1 MTTPSLRPGKART
14 SALAGILV
22 LVTLVAMH
30 AAPAEGGVQNIPCR
44 RPFVFRNASVNV
56 VVLPYL
62 APKELT
68 TDATLGTHL
77 AGLVQLEVLRSIAK
91 FGSVGAV
98 QMVGPADECD
108 PDLVVAKL
116 LGSAPGAETTLGKG
130 QGLVLV
136 WGRFFSRDG
145 TLFVQTYCR
154 FLRAGVAETV
164 DLVAAGQ
171 HFSGQLSAQAF
182 ACAPRRVTIEDL
194 KGFEQQFRRSTI
206 LRAEPREDASG
217 TPMPPEPLPY
227 WISDTRGDWM
237 RIASQRG
244 LGGWIRLG
252 SARDAWSLA
261 RWLPELLYVEGIVG
275 YLRFRA
281 AGQQAR
287 GALPNETK
295 PADASGSRV
304 AAQSWGPARSAWAES
319 ASRALAE
326 YERAIALPSGTADN
340 PALPWRTALAGAVQL
355 QMRGVMA
362 AANPDGTSTARAGA
376 LDLLVARSGGH
387 PPRWRR
393 EQPRGHREAAPGLR
407 TRRFRPGAEAGR
419 RRPAARDRHRSR
431 QPPPAREPAK
441 HLPGAAGADGVRPRV
456 PERGRA

>member
-1 MTTPSLRPGKART
+1 M
-14 SALAGILV
+14 
-22 LVTLVAMH
+22 VTLVAAH

-44 RPFVFRNASVNV
+44 RPFVFRTASVNV
-56 VVLPYL
+56 VVLPYQS
-62 APKELT
+62 PKELT

-91 FGSVGAV
+91 YGSVGAV
-98 QMVGPADECD
+98 QMVGTADECD
-108 PDLVVAKL
+108 PDLVIAKL

-154 FLRAGVAETV
+154 FLRAGFAETV

-171 HFSGQLSAQAF
+171 RFSGQLSAQAF
-182 ACAPRRVTIEDL
+182 ACAPRRVTLEDL

-206 LRAEPREDASG
+206 LRAEPREDASA

-237 RIASQRG
+237 KIASQRG
-244 LGGWIRLG
+244 LGGWIRLS
-252 SARDAWSLA
+252 SARDSWSLA
-261 RWLPELLYVEGIVG
+261 RWMPELLYVEGIVG

-281 AGQQAR
+281 AGQQPRA
-287 GALPNETK
+287 AAPNETI
-295 PADASGSRV
+295 PADASGARV
-304 AAQSWGPARSAWAES
+304 AAQSWGPARTAWVDS
-319 ASRALAE
+319 ASRALAD

-362 AANPDGTSTARAGA
+362 AANPDVTAGARADA
-376 LDLLVARSGGH
+376 LELLGRAAAAIPHDGDANNLVAIVKLHLAFGGGDAGPALKQVAADLLRAIGVDPGNRHLLANLRSTYQALLGPTPVAPVALSDDERQEY
-387 PPRWRR
+387 R
-393 EQPRGHREAAPGLR
+393 ERLDALNR
-407 TRRFRPGAEAGR
+407 
-419 RRPAARDRHRSR
+419 
-431 QPPPAREPAK
+431 
-441 HLPGAAGADGVRPRV
+441 VR
-456 PERGRA
+456 